1 MRWRKGR
8 EKGKEGKREKA
19 WSGTRFG
26 VLSVVILCAVVVY
39 SQAAPAPER
48 AKAPSSER
56 LDVNRASVGELEKL
70 PGVTQVWAERI
81 VRFRPY
87 HSRLDLVNKGVIPP
101 RVYHR
106 IEGLVVAHR
115 E

>member
-1 MRWRKGR
+1 MKWRKSR
-8 EKGKEGKREKA
+8 EKVKKGKREKA

-26 VLSVVILCAVVVY
+26 VLSVVVLCAAVMY
-39 SQAAPAPER
+39 PQASHTPER
-48 AKAPSSER
+48 VKAAAGDR

-101 RVYHR
+101 RIYHR